1 MTQKL
6 ADFFNIEPLE
16 TDRSEST
23 NEDQVDLVAEPIQ
36 ELPSA
41 LVIKEQLSIAD
52 RINTALPQ
60 VKGLDV
66 EDASFDEYADKAMD
80 SYDKLMDLGM
90 NVDDRNA
97 GQIFDVASKMMNNAI
112 AAKTAK
118 LEKKLKMVEL
128 QLRAAKLAND
138 TKDKEDDPQEKSD
151 LSVDRN
157 AILNL
162 ISQNLKNK

>member
-16 TDRSEST
+16 TDRSESV
-23 NEDQVDLVAEPIQ
+23 NEDQLDLVTEVKQ
-36 ELPSA
+36 EFPSE
-41 LVIKEQLSIAD
+41 LIIKEELSIAD
-52 RINTALPQ
+52 KINTALPQ
-60 VKGLDV
+60 VKGLEVD
-66 EDASFDEYADKAMD
+66 DASFDDYAMKAME

-118 LEKKLKMVEL
+118 LDKKLKMVEL
-128 QLRAAKLAND
+128 QLKAARLAND
-138 TKDKEDDPQEKSD
+138 RKDKEEDPQAPAD

-162 ISQNLKNK
+162 ITQSLKNK

>member
-1 MTQKL
+1 MTKKL
-6 ADFFNIEPLE
+6 EDFFNVESLE
-16 TDRSEST
+16 IDRSESI
-23 NEDQVDLVAEPIQ
+23 NEDQIDLVNEPTQ

-41 LVIKEQLSIAD
+41 LVVKEQLSIAD

-60 VKGLDV
+60 VKGLDI
-66 EDASFDEYADKAMD
+66 DDSSFDDYAMKAME

-118 LEKKLKMVEL
+118 LDKKLKMVEL
-128 QLRAAKLAND
+128 QLRAARLAND
-138 TKDKEDDPQEKSD
+138 TKDKEDDPQAPSD

-162 ISQNLKNK
+162 ISQSLKNK

>member
-1 MTQKL
+1 MTKKL
-6 ADFFNIEPLE
+6 EDFFNVEPLE
-16 TDRSEST
+16 IDRSEST
-23 NEDQVDLVAEPIQ
+23 NEDQLDLISETQAMPT
-36 ELPSA
+36 EL
-41 LVIKEQLSIAD
+41 VVKEQLSIAD
-52 RINTALPQ
+52 RIDGALPQ
-60 VKGLDV
+60 VKGLDI
-66 EDASFDEYADKAMD
+66 DDGSFDEYAEKAMD

-128 QLRAAKLAND
+128 QLRAARLAND
-138 TKDKEDDPQEKSD
+138 TKDKEPEQQAPSD
-151 LSVDRN
+151 LNTDRN

-162 ISQNLKNK
+162 INQNLKNK

>member
-1 MTQKL
+1 MTKKL
-6 ADFFNIEPLE
+6 EDFFNVEPLE
-16 TDRSEST
+16 IDRSEST
-23 NEDQVDLVAEPIQ
+23 NEDQLDLINETTAIPAE
-36 ELPSA
+36 
-41 LVIKEQLSIAD
+41 LVVREQLTIAD
-52 RINTALPQ
+52 RINEALPQ

-66 EDASFDEYADKAMD
+66 DDASFDQYAEKAMD

-128 QLRAAKLAND
+128 QLRAARLAND
-138 TKDKEDDPQEKSD
+138 TKEKDVEPQAPSD
-151 LSVDRN
+151 LNTDRN

-162 ISQNLKNK
+162 INQNLKNKQ